1 MLNRHDAREKLVFT
15 IYQHLL
21 LRKEL
26 PACFENNFEDEEY
39 DEFIANVRDDLIE
52 NEENYIDE
60 IGQHLVKWTFDRL
73 NLVEQAILLETV
85 AELHLNINDRAV
97 VIDEAVILA
106 KTYCDDDSYRSI
118 NGVLDHIC
126 NSSQSAVC

>member
-21 LRKEL
+21 LHKEL
-26 PACFENNFEDEEY
+26 PACFENSFEDGEY
-39 DEFIANVRDDLIE
+39 DEFITNVRDDLIE
-52 NEENYIDE
+52 NEKNYIDE
-60 IGQHLVKWTFDRL
+60 IGKHLVKWTFDRL

-85 AELHLNINDRAV
+85 AELHLNLNDRAV

-106 KTYCDDDSYRSI
+106 KTYCDDDSYRFI